1 MLPLTETLVLK
12 MLHCVDCHIEIQSKT
27 VRKAWREGGLGWGS
41 GVEWGGGCE
50 RDALQG
56 STSWTP
62 VQKSNGGIWLV
73 REIQISNL
81 IPSVVCT
88 WLVVT
93 DVSMRHQTYRW
104 IHRWRVSRAIF
115 LWLLKLVGNWCNS
128 SQIFYKTPTYEWQ
141 FCIVHLQFV
150 YVCIFT

>member
-1 MLPLTETLVLK
+1 MDFDQSKFGVSDTCYSLQQLQVKFWQFCDLYDWPAVPLVLE
-12 MLHCVDCHIEIQSKT
+12 MLHFVDCHIEIQSKT

-73 REIQISNL
+73 RKIQISNL
-81 IPSVVCT
+81 IAFVVCAAC
-88 WLVVT
+88 
-93 DVSMRHQTYRW
+93 D
-104 IHRWRVSRAIF
+104 
-115 LWLLKLVGNWCNS
+115 
-128 SQIFYKTPTYEWQ
+128 
-141 FCIVHLQFV
+141 
-150 YVCIFT
+150 